1 MWSYLSRAYL
11 DLQQLRIACQAR
23 LRKMR
28 EQGVPEEVCTLI
40 MEDYYL
46 TLKEEEKTLL
56 ARITERLKGHPLYEW
71 ASIVKGMGPVA
82 ALVYLGF
89 LDAKKADTAGK
100 ARAYV
105 GAVPGKGLKAGQKV
119 RFNPL
124 AKGRGKPE
132 APVAPQ
138 NVADHAEH
146 NYGEGL
152 VLLPLILGE
161 I

>member
-1 MWSYLSRAYL
+1 LWSYLSRAYL

-28 EQGVPEEVCTLI
+28 EQGVPEEVCTL

-89 LDAKKADTAGK
+89 LDAH
-100 ARAYV
+100 
-105 GAVPGKGLKAGQKV
+105 KV
-119 RFNPL
+119 L
-124 AKGRGKPE
+124 
-132 APVAPQ
+132 
-138 NVADHAEH
+138 
-146 NYGEGL
+146 
-152 VLLPLILGE
+152 
-161 I
+161 

>member
-1 MWSYLSRAYL
+1 
-11 DLQQLRIACQAR
+11 
-23 LRKMR
+23 MR
-28 EQGVPEEVCTLI
+28 EQGVPEEVCTL

-46 TLKEEEKTLL
+46 TLKEEEKNLL

-71 ASIVKGMGPVA
+71 TTIVKGMGPVA

-89 LDAKKADTAGK
+89 LDAHKADTAGK

-105 GAVPGKGLKAGQKV
+105 GATPGKGLKSGQKV

-124 AKGRGKPE
+124 AKGRGSRKP
-132 APVAPQ
+132 AAPQ

-146 NYGEGL
+146 HHEPRP
-152 VLLPLILGE
+152 VLLRTL
-161 I
+161 